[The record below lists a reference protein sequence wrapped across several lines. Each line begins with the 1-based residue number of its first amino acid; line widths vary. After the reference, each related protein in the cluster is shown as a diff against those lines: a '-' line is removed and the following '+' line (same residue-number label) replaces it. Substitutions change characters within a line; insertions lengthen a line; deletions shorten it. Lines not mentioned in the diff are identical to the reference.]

1 MFERILPPSVRVA
14 ESRLDTQV
22 PLFPDEAAA
31 ISRAA
36 AARRREFVT
45 GRACARR
52 ALGELGVEPVGIP
65 PGPGGAPAWPAGV
78 VGSLTHCEGL
88 RAAAVARASQWR
100 SLGIDAEPRAPLP
113 DEVASLV
120 TSPQERRTLAVAR
133 ADARTDARTD
143 TGTGTGARTNTGSGA
158 RTGTGAR
165 SDARTDAAADIPWDT
180 VLFSGKEAVYK
191 AWYPLT
197 GRFLD
202 YPDIHLDVSADGS
215 FTARLLV
222 PGAVVGGML
231 LDRFEGR
238 WLVADDLVATAVLV
252 RA

>member
-14 ESRLDTQV
+14 ESRLDAQA
-22 PLFPDEAAA
+22 PLFPAEEAA

-36 AARRREFVT
+36 PARRREFVT
-45 GRACARR
+45 VRACARK
-52 ALGELGVEPVGIP
+52 ALEELGVEPVGIP
-65 PGPGGAPAWPAGV
+65 PGLGGAPRWPAGV
-78 VGSLTHCEGL
+78 IGSLTHCEGF

-120 TSPQERRTLAVAR
+120 ASPQERRALAVAR
-133 ADARTDARTD
+133 ADAVTDAVMDARTE
-143 TGTGTGARTNTGSGA
+143 T
-158 RTGTGAR
+158 
-165 SDARTDAAADIPWDT
+165 AADVPWET
-180 VLFSGKEAVYK
+180 VLFSGKESVYK
-191 AWYPLT
+191 AWYPLA

-202 YPDIHLDVSADGS
+202 YPDVHLEVAADGS

-222 PGAVVGGML
+222 PGAVVGGAL

-238 WLVADDLVATAVLV
+238 WLVVDDLLATAVLV